1 MALLIEL
8 HYSKDEILEAYLNEV
23 NLGQNGNYSING
35 YGLASQFYFG
45 LPLRELNVAQQA
57 YLVGL
62 VQGPSLYNPWKTLK
76 GQKSSRYSIK

>member
-35 YGLASQFYFG
+35 YGLASQFISVYHY
-45 LPLRELNVAQQA
+45 V
-57 YLVGL
+57 
-62 VQGPSLYNPWKTLK
+62 SLMLHNKL
-76 GQKSSRYSIK
+76 I